1 MGTSTEQGR
10 GGGKK
15 KKAIAAFLKTQLQ
28 LVLTYLKRVYSRVF
42 KNAAIAFQ
50 SIQLTQGSIAAFS
63 ETRLQETFE
72 LRFRCGYRTV
82 FLLLCHNL

>member
-1 MGTSTEQGR
+1 MGKKK
-10 GGGKK
+10 KK

-28 LVLTYLKRVYSRVF
+28 LLLTYLKRVYSRVF

-50 SIQLTQGSIAAFS
+50 SVQLTQGSIAAFF

-72 LRFRCGYRTV
+72 LRFRYFVTTYSCV
-82 FLLLCHNL
+82 FKNATIDPKP